1 MYMEEQRVK
10 NIQYIFQKEKKQN
23 EELNLWEFKDYY
35 DIY

>member
-1 MYMEEQRVK
+1 MYMEEQSVK